1 MSDEIIQKTI
11 EVVTVVL
18 AEKLAASGAEITAS
32 SSMEAMVEWDSLNFI
47 NIFLAINE
55 AFGIDP
61 DPDDAIHYG
70 SISGIADFVRNSLGQ
85 S

>member
-11 EVVTVVL
+11 DVVTTVL

-55 AFGIDP
+55 AFDIEP